1 MTRAVRRRLAS
12 GLLFRAFDADR
23 LVSRARRRGARRL
36 ATAWIRGLGDVPF
49 IVGEFVRHL
58 AREVPGAET
67 TLLVR
72 PGLEEAC
79 RWIEGRPRVVVDED
93 WPRSRILDSV
103 WGLAFPPPWEI
114 RRALRRRGLEATID
128 AVVPYPLGRWYE
140 RGFAERRPRL
150 QWTEAEAAFGRDL
163 LERAFPERPR
173 WVVTLNVWV
182 GTGRYYDFDKE
193 WGVERWAALM
203 TALLGEF
210 PDVRLVLVDADKVD
224 GLPTGPRVLDARGR
238 LSVAESVS
246 VIAASDLFI
255 GLDAGHANLLYF
267 LAGVDL
273 DLIVLLGRRDCF
285 TPLRYPPASAGV
297 RLTPVF
303 GAGERMAAITPAAA
317 LDAVRQVRARRR
329 IG

>member
-1 MTRAVRRRLAS
+1 VTHAVRRRLAS
-12 GLLFRAFDADR
+12 SLLFRAFDADR
-23 LVSRARRRGARRL
+23 LVPRVRRRGARRL
-36 ATAWIRGLGDVPF
+36 ATAWIRGLGDIPF

-58 AREVPGAET
+58 AREVAGAET

-72 PGLEEAC
+72 PGLEDAC
-79 RWIEGRPRVVVDED
+79 RWIQGRPRVVVVEE
-93 WPRSRILDSV
+93 WPRRRTLDSV
-103 WGLAFPPPWEI
+103 YGLAFPPPWEI
-114 RRALRRRGLEATID
+114 WRALRRRGLESGID

-150 QWTEAEAAFGRDL
+150 HWTEREAAFGREL
-163 LERAFPERPR
+163 LDRAFPERPR
-173 WVVTLNVWV
+173 CVVTLNVWA

-193 WGVERWAALM
+193 WGVERWAVLM
-203 TALLGEF
+203 TALLDAF

-224 GLPTGPRVLDARGR
+224 GLPAGPRVLDARGR

-267 LAGVDL
+267 LAGVSL
-273 DLIVLLGRRDCF
+273 DMVVLLGRRDCF
-285 TPLRYPPASAGV
+285 TPLAYPPASPGV

-303 GAGERMAAITPAAA
+303 GAGERMAAITPAAVV
-317 LDAVRQVRARRR
+317 DAVRWVRARGR
-329 IG
+329 G

>member
-1 MTRAVRRRLAS
+1 VTRALARRLAS

-23 LVSRARRRGARRL
+23 LLPRFRRRGARRL
-36 ATAWIRGLGDVPF
+36 ATAWVRGLGDVPF
-49 IVGEFVRHL
+49 IVGEFVRHV

-72 PGLEEAC
+72 PGLDEAC
-79 RWIEGRPRVVVDED
+79 RWIEGRPRVVVVEE
-93 WPRSRILDSV
+93 WPRRRTLDSL

-114 RRALRRRGLEATID
+114 WRALRRRGLAGDVD

-140 RGFAERRPRL
+140 RGFATRRPRL
-150 QWTEAEAAFGRDL
+150 QWTEAEAAFGRRFLD
-163 LERAFPERPR
+163 RAFPERPR
-173 WVVTLNVWV
+173 YVIALNTWI

-193 WGVERWAALM
+193 WGPARFAALM
-203 TALLGEF
+203 TALLDEF
-210 PDVRLVLVDADKVD
+210 PDSRLVLVDADKTD
-224 GLPTGPRVLDARGR
+224 GLPADPRVLDARGR

-267 LAGVDL
+267 LAGVRL
-273 DLIVLLGRRDCF
+273 EMIVLLGRRDCF
-285 TPLRYPPASAGV
+285 TPLAYPPASTGV

-303 GAGERMAAITPAAA
+303 GAGGRMDAITPAAVLA
-317 LDAVRQVRARRR
+317 AVRQARARRAD
-329 IG
+329 G